1 MLDLD
6 LGVKNEWD
14 QREEEGDEGGET
26 LAEIFVRGAIYLRLI
41 SPCLTIFRMSCK
53 THLFGSSKI
62 GLCLG
67 EVGIIAF
74 GTLPFMDE
82 AVHLALIALEVGLIK
97 TLALV
102 IQIRASQ
109 RHFTDEPFY
118 HSAS

>member
-1 MLDLD
+1 MGPKRRGGRRGWGDAGRDLHLRRD
-6 LGVKNEWD
+6 ISAID
-14 QREEEGDEGGET
+14 Q
-26 LAEIFVRGAIYLRLI
+26 
-41 SPCLTIFRMSCK
+41 SMSDDVQIVL
-53 THLFGSSKI
+53 THLFSSSKI

-74 GTLPFMDE
+74 GTLPFVDE
-82 AVHLALIALEVGLIK
+82 AVHLALVALEVGLIK

-102 IQIRASQ
+102 IQNRASQ

>member
-1 MLDLD
+1 MGPKRIGGRRGWEDAGRDLRPRRD
-6 LGVKNEWD
+6 ISAID
-14 QREEEGDEGGET
+14 Q
-26 LAEIFVRGAIYLRLI
+26 
-41 SPCLTIFRMSCK
+41 SMSDDVQNVL

-62 GLCLG
+62 SLCLG